1 MRIVFAS
8 GLCLALTTTAGWG
21 QTPDQSP
28 SGWFRVSMEPTI
40 GQLVVDAVLIVA
52 VAIVLGWGRRRAP
65 ARRPASPSGADMWP
79 DQACCRE
86 ADAGSASADT
96 REKDGVKPVVTVL
109 VALAI
114 TAFAATAF
122 AHVVEITTSI
132 AAEQP
137 SDDDLRAAVE
147 SAINDAVHHAIAF
160 TPTVVALQN
169 VRRVGD
175 RIYFVLLIVDH
186 DGEELVKRLATD
198 EANDSSEPL
207 QAPDPEDAKTL

>member
-1 MRIVFAS
+1 M
-8 GLCLALTTTAGWG
+8 
-21 QTPDQSP
+21 
-28 SGWFRVSMEPTI
+28 
-40 GQLVVDAVLIVA
+40 
-52 VAIVLGWGRRRAP
+52 
-65 ARRPASPSGADMWP
+65 
-79 DQACCRE
+79 
-86 ADAGSASADT
+86 
-96 REKDGVKPVVTVL
+96 KPVVTVL

-122 AHVVEITTSI
+122 AHVVEITTSM

-137 SDDDLRAAVE
+137 SDDDLRAVVE

-207 QAPDPEDAKTL
+207 QAPDPEDAKTS